1 MFERDFTYKDLE
13 RVETEMANMYVA
25 LANIYRNKS
34 YIWKISRTLDKLKN
48 LNFSSKER
56 YIIDRFESKY
66 VKHMDRTYEVFNFL
80 QKFTEKEDFK
90 ILSDTARSLINEIER
105 YLLVLKQDNI
115 YSANRT
121 AFKTT
126 IIRYIKSIKILK
138 IQKEIVKKLIESIDV
153 EDRKKLYI
161 EFLKNEGEIYRIYNN
176 LPDKFIKD
184 KTTCINHVSNAM
196 LSDAKE
202 IITKG
207 IKYKILSVL
216 SFVVFGALL
225 CMPYFLYLRRMP
237 EISIGSIPISLVA
250 VFAIGIFLTLYLYI
264 ILFLQNYFLFRSWY
278 ESKNEIKYCFIV
290 VDFVAI
296 LLMAFLPLI
305 YYKLDLSS
313 SSYECLSD
321 IGCLFKTCL
330 GLYGVLLV
338 CFFCKFWLDNKD
350 ELNNI
355 FLVALL
361 IFISDLL
368 ILLAIYFNY
377 ADEYILVIVLMVILH
392 FLVRLLQIG
401 KRFTYRILLV
411 ALSFMALVL
420 LLSTSGFFV
429 RVVGLAN
436 YQTDF
441 DIKKENIPEYVN
453 LENINKCKNTQDKDI
468 NFIKYTCISD
478 EMPSSTVKFKNIL
491 IKVKSDGRY
500 WLEVVAKDQNKSKI
514 DDYRFWISEKNVI
527 N

>member
-1 MFERDFTYKDLE
+1 MFERNFTYKDLE
-13 RVETEMANMYVA
+13 QVETEIENIHEA
-25 LANIYRNKS
+25 LANVYDKS
-34 YIWKISRTLDKLKN
+34 CIWKISRALDKLKN
-48 LNFSSKER
+48 SNFSSTEK
-56 YIIDRFESKY
+56 YIIAIFESEY
-66 VKHMDRTYEVFNFL
+66 VKRMNRTDKAINFL
-80 QKFTEKEDFK
+80 QKFIKQDDFK
-90 ILSDTARSLINEIER
+90 ILSDTARGLINEIEQ

-115 YSANRT
+115 YSANIT
-121 AFKTT
+121 AFRTT

-184 KTTCINHVSNAM
+184 KTTYINHVSNAM

-278 ESKNEIKYCFIV
+278 ESKNKIKYCFV
-290 VDFVAI
+290 GVDFVAI

-305 YYKLDLSS
+305 YYRLDLSS

-330 GLYGVLLV
+330 GLYGVLL
-338 CFFCKFWLDNKD
+338 
-350 ELNNI
+350 
-355 FLVALL
+355 FL
-361 IFISDLL
+361 S
-368 ILLAIYFNY
+368 
-377 ADEYILVIVLMVILH
+377 ILV
-392 FLVRLLQIG
+392 G
-401 KRFTYRILLV
+401 
-411 ALSFMALVL
+411 
-420 LLSTSGFFV
+420 
-429 RVVGLAN
+429 
-436 YQTDF
+436 
-441 DIKKENIPEYVN
+441 
-453 LENINKCKNTQDKDI
+453 
-468 NFIKYTCISD
+468 
-478 EMPSSTVKFKNIL
+478 
-491 IKVKSDGRY
+491 
-500 WLEVVAKDQNKSKI
+500 
-514 DDYRFWISEKNVI
+514 
-527 N
+527 